1 MVDAILAKHNL
12 GTCIDD
18 APIVIGVGPGFTA
31 GKDCHCVV
39 ETKRGHY
46 LGRCIYTGSAI
57 ANTGV
62 PGNIGGY
69 TTERI
74 LRAPCDGVFEPVAAI
89 GDTVARGD
97 ICATVNAQF
106 TTDVPVLKGTNAF
119 LAMAGDEDKRVKNP
133 TCIRCGRCV
142 GVCPMHLTPVYMNMY
157 AAKNDLEGCEEYDVL
172 DCIECG
178 SCAYVCPARI
188 PLVQQFRVAKMR
200 VQEKRR
206 AEAAAAKAAAE
217 NK

>member
-1 MVDAILAKHNL
+1 MQRAW
-12 GTCIDD
+12 
-18 APIVIGVGPGFTA
+18 PVIRR
-31 GKDCHCVV
+31 VV
-39 ETKRGHY
+39 T
-46 LGRCIYTGSAI
+46 ISGSAV
-57 ANTGV
+57 AEPKNLEARTGTL
-62 PGNIGGY
+62 ITELIDACGGFKA
-69 TTERI
+69 
-74 LRAPCDGVFEPVAAI
+74 APNKLLAGGPMM
-89 GDTVARGD
+89 G
-97 ICATVNAQF
+97 NAQF

>member
-1 MVDAILAKHNL
+1 M
-12 GTCIDD
+12 G
-18 APIVIGVGPGFTA
+18 
-31 GKDCHCVV
+31 
-39 ETKRGHY
+39 
-46 LGRCIYTGSAI
+46 
-57 ANTGV
+57 
-62 PGNIGGY
+62 
-69 TTERI
+69 
-74 LRAPCDGVFEPVAAI
+74 
-89 GDTVARGD
+89 
-97 ICATVNAQF
+97 NAQF

-157 AAKNDLEGCEEYDVL
+157 AAKNDLEGCEDYDVL

>member
-1 MVDAILAKHNL
+1 MSKKIL
-12 GTCIDD
+12 IVEDD
-18 APIVIGVGPGFTA
+18 
-31 GKDCHCVV
+31 
-39 ETKRGHY
+39 
-46 LGRCIYTGSAI
+46 
-57 ANTGV
+57 
-62 PGNIGGY
+62 GNIRELLRLYLAVSY
-69 TTERI
+69 TH
-74 LRAPCDGVFEPVAAI
+74 L
-89 GDTVARGD
+89 
-97 ICATVNAQF
+97 
-106 TTDVPVLKGTNAF
+106 
-119 LAMAGDEDKRVKNP
+119 VKNP